1 MRINIKSL
9 HFKADKKLEDFIKAK
24 VEKVSSLYDGIFSSE
39 VNLKLEN
46 SDTPDNKVVE
56 IRLEIPGY
64 DLYSKKQSQSFE
76 EGTDLAVEALRRQ
89 IMKHKEKIRKNI
101 KA

>member
-9 HFKADKKLEDFIKAK
+9 HFKADKKLEDFIKQK
-24 VEKVSSLYDGIFSSE
+24 VEKVSNLYEGVFASE

-46 SDTPDNKVVE
+46 TETPDNKVVE

-64 DLYSKKQSQSFE
+64 DLYAKKQSQTFE

-89 IMKHKEKIRKNI
+89 IMKHKEKIRKV
-101 KA
+101 